1 MIQSSSSLRKF
12 ITYSSR
18 YLFQFLI
25 NNMNSWSGVFSVKT
39 VKGLSNKVSPKF
51 INFSKLRFPLMFPC
65 FTGSYRLSL
74 SPSLSIYLY
83 NFSNKTFTQFCALAV
98 LFKAPCFFH
107 CYRSSS
113 NNLVLFSVC
122 LLEQLSGQCS
132 HWKALIING
141 FFFLRSPKLVRQ
153 N

>member
-25 NNMNSWSGVFSVKT
+25 NNINSWSGIFSVKT
-39 VKGLSNKVSPKF
+39 VNGLSNKVSPKF
-51 INFSKLRFPLMFPC
+51 IYFSKLRFPFTFSC
-65 FTGSYRLSL
+65 FTGPYLLS
-74 SPSLSIYLY
+74 LY

-98 LFKAPCFFH
+98 SFKAPCFFH
-107 CYRSSS
+107 CYRSSC
-113 NNLVLFSVC
+113 NNLLLFSAC
-122 LLEQLSGQCS
+122 LLKQLPGQCS

-141 FFFLRSPKLVRQ
+141 LFFLRSPKLVGH